1 VLGGLDFNW
10 VDPDFYAEW
19 RSATGDITPPTGE
32 NMANTGKVTAPSGLK
47 IRKAINGTQIGLLQF
62 NDLVEADYISG
73 GWWHLTK
80 IMRGTV
86 NVPLPGPVCW
96 ASGQYILNTTVVTP
110 PPPPDDEPKI
120 VSIVATYDD
129 NSVQEFVPKA

>member
-1 VLGGLDFNW
+1 
-10 VDPDFYAEW
+10 
-19 RSATGDITPPTGE
+19 
-32 NMANTGKVTAPSGLK
+32 MAYTGKVTASSGLK
-47 IRKAINGTQIGLLQF
+47 IRKTINGTQIGLLQF
-62 NDLVEADYISG
+62 NDLVEADYISD

-80 IMRGTV
+80 ITRGAV
-86 NVPLPGPVCW
+86 NVPLPPNQPNCW